1 MKTNRNRIIA
11 FLLIGGA
18 CMNGAFGQ
26 KAYTL
31 DECIQA
37 ALTNNVRMKN
47 ANNT

>member
-31 DECIQA
+31 D
-37 ALTNNVRMKN
+37 N
-47 ANNT
+47 AFRLP